1 MVKVSRGMA
10 SGLTRTRGF
19 LRPSYERYKRLTIE
33 VYGKPSCVQCT
44 ATSLKLGR
52 LDLEY
57 SYTDVSTDESA
68 LEFTKSLGFMQAP
81 VVVVRSADGGIADTW
96 SGFNPDKLNALAA

>member
-1 MVKVSRGMA
+1 M
-10 SGLTRTRGF
+10 
-19 LRPSYERYKRLTIE
+19 TIE
-33 VYGKPSCVQCT
+33 VYGKPVCVQCT
-44 ATSLKLGR
+44 ATGRKLAA

-57 SYTDVSTDESA
+57 EYTDVSVDADA

>member
-1 MVKVSRGMA
+1 M
-10 SGLTRTRGF
+10 
-19 LRPSYERYKRLTIE
+19 PIE